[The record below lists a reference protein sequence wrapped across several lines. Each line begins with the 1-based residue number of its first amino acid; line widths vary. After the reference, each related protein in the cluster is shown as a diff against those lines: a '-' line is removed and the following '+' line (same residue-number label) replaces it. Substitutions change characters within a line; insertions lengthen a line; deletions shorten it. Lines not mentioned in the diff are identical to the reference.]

1 MLLCQEGSCL
11 CLILKRCIEGGRVG
25 AYLFPGHSDQLL
37 FCVEVGGVLGIVRKS
52 EKIKMGFNVSLLNS
66 HPAVMNILHLQN
78 AFLWFKKLQPLK
90 WKMRQALN
98 YSLNV

>member
-1 MLLCQEGSCL
+1 M
-11 CLILKRCIEGGRVG
+11 G

-37 FCVEVGGVLGIVRKS
+37 FCVEVGGGGVMGIVRKS

>member
-1 MLLCQEGSCL
+1 M
-11 CLILKRCIEGGRVG
+11 G

-37 FCVEVGGVLGIVRKS
+37 FCVEVGGVMGIVRES

-66 HPAVMNILHLQN
+66 RPAVMNILHLQN
-78 AFLWFKKLQPLK
+78 AFLWFKKLQPSK

-98 YSLNV
+98 YMLSTI

>member
-1 MLLCQEGSCL
+1 M
-11 CLILKRCIEGGRVG
+11 G

-37 FCVEVGGVLGIVRKS
+37 FCVEVGGGGLGIVRKS

>member
-1 MLLCQEGSCL
+1 M
-11 CLILKRCIEGGRVG
+11 
-25 AYLFPGHSDQLL
+25 
-37 FCVEVGGVLGIVRKS
+37 GIVRKS

>member
-37 FCVEVGGVLGIVRKS
+37 FCVEVGGGGGSWGLVENQRK
-52 EKIKMGFNVSLLNS
+52 
-66 HPAVMNILHLQN
+66 
-78 AFLWFKKLQPLK
+78 
-90 WKMRQALN
+90 
-98 YSLNV
+98 